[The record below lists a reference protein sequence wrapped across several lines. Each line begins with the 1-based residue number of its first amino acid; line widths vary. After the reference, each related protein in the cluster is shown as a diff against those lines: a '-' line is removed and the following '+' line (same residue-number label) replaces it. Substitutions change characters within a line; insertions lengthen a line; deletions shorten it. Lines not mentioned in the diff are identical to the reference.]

1 MKLEIL
7 VSMRGV
13 SFIPKMQS
21 HFCFMMK
28 DLRREL
34 GFWDAVVTGIA
45 AMIGAGIFVVSG
57 IAARVADSAV
67 ILAFIIAGVV
77 ALFNALSSAELAA
90 AIPREGGTYEYARR
104 LLSRKTG
111 FLTGWLF
118 VSSKM
123 LESATVALA
132 FGSYASLFLHVE
144 PRILA
149 IFVVIAL
156 TGINAAGIRASTN
169 ANWIMALIKIGV
181 LIAFVL
187 LGAST
192 VKSTNFESFVPR
204 DFQGVLAAS
213 AVVFFAYTGYARI
226 ATLGEEI
233 KDPERTIPR
242 AIIASLLLTAIVYVA
257 VTTVAIGLVGVEKF
271 ADSDSPMATAAS
283 VLGNVVLDT
292 MIVFGAGVATLSVL
306 LSDLLSSSRTMFAM
320 ARNGELPE
328 FLSHLRDVNP
338 VNSIVVTAV
347 IVLALVLTGSLVQ
360 IAALTS
366 LTILIYYAVTN
377 VSALKLPAG
386 KRLFPRLVSIMGLV
400 SCLALSVFLSQEQ
413 WVWTVLLLL
422 PGVAYLLVRR
432 I

>member
-1 MKLEIL
+1 
-7 VSMRGV
+7 
-13 SFIPKMQS
+13 
-21 HFCFMMK
+21 MK

-57 IAARVADSAV
+57 IATRVAGSAV

-104 LLSRKTG
+104 LLSRKVG

-132 FGSYASLFLHVE
+132 FGAYASLFLYVD

-149 IFVVIAL
+149 VIVVIAL
-156 TGINAAGIRASTN
+156 TVINAAGIRASTN

-181 LIAFVL
+181 LIIFVL
-187 LGAST
+187 FGVGA
-192 VKSTNFESFVPR
+192 VKSTNFDSFVPIN
-204 DFQGVLAAS
+204 FQGVLAAS
-213 AVVFFAYTGYARI
+213 AIIFFAYTGYARI

-233 KDPERTIPR
+233 KNPEKTIPK
-242 AIIASLLLTAIVYVA
+242 AILASLFITAIVYVA
-257 VTTVAIGLVGVEKF
+257 VTTVAIGLVGVENF
-271 ADSDSPMATAAS
+271 ASSDSPIATAAS
-283 VLGNVVLDT
+283 VLGNAAFDS
-292 MIVFGAGVATLSVL
+292 MIVFGAAVATLSVL
-306 LSDLLSSSRTMFAM
+306 LSDLLSSSRTAFAM
-320 ARNGELPE
+320 ARNGELPK
-328 FLSHLRDVNP
+328 FLSHLRDLNP
-338 VNSIVVTAV
+338 VNSIVATAL

-377 VSALKLPAG
+377 VSALKLPAK
-386 KRLFPRLVSIMGLV
+386 KRLFPRLISVMGLV
-400 SCLALSVFLSQEQ
+400 SCLALTVFLSQEQ
-413 WVWTVLLLL
+413 WLWTVLLLL
-422 PGVAYLLVRR
+422 PGIVYMLIRR

>member
-1 MKLEIL
+1 
-7 VSMRGV
+7 
-13 SFIPKMQS
+13 
-21 HFCFMMK
+21 MK

-45 AMIGAGIFVVSG
+45 AMVGAGIFVVSG
-57 IAARVADSAV
+57 IAARVAGSAV

-104 LLSRKTG
+104 LFSHKAG

-132 FGSYASLFLHVE
+132 FGFYASLFLHVD

-149 IFVVIAL
+149 VFVVIAL
-156 TGINAAGIRASTN
+156 TGINVAGIRASTN
-169 ANWIMALIKIGV
+169 ANWIMAIIKIGV
-181 LIAFVL
+181 LVVFVL
-187 LGAST
+187 LGAGT
-192 VKSTNFESFVPR
+192 VRSTNLEPFVPG

-213 AVVFFAYTGYARI
+213 AIVFFAYTGYARI

-233 KDPERTIPR
+233 KDPEKTIPK
-242 AIIASLLLTAIVYVA
+242 AIIASLVLTAVVYVA
-257 VTTVAIGLVGVEKF
+257 VTTVAIGLVGVEQF
-271 ADSDSPMATAAS
+271 ANSDSPLAAAAA
-283 VLGNVVLDT
+283 VLGNAVLDT
-292 MIVFGAGVATLSVL
+292 MIVFAAGVATLSVL
-306 LSDLLSSSRTMFAM
+306 LSDLLSSSRTAFAM
-320 ARNGELPE
+320 ARNGELPK
-328 FLSHLRDVNP
+328 FFARLRNVNP
-338 VNSIVVTAV
+338 VNSTVVTAV

-377 VSALKLPAG
+377 VSALKLPA
-386 KRLFPRLVSIMGLV
+386 KRRLFPRLISIMGFA
-400 SCLALSVFLSQEQ
+400 SCLALSIFLSPEQ
-413 WVWTVLLLL
+413 WIWTALLLL
-422 PGVAYLLVRR
+422 PGIAYMLIRK